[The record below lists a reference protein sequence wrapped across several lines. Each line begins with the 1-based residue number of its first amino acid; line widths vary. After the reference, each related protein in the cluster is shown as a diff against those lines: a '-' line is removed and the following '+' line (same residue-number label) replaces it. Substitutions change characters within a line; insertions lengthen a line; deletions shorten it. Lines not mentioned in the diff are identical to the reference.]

1 MSFRVSGLSVK
12 IHFLKSCCSGSLS
25 LLFKY
30 HYTTKLKDGTRFIPQ
45 SGEEVPR
52 SPGATAPGVFVG
64 ISLREEEE
72 QEPRLRTPGYRSFRS
87 HRAVRA
93 ERRSRPG
100 LTGAVWETS
109 PGLQQ
114 PKPRPRGPPP
124 RGAEVGR
131 CWGPTPGGAH
141 RPSSPRP
148 HPWLPPRMPTRLHPS
163 RSPGAPAAP
172 ASRTVA

>member
-64 ISLREEEE
+64 ISLREDEE
-72 QEPRLRTPGYRSFRS
+72 QEPRLGTPATEAS
-87 HRAVRA
+87 V
-93 ERRSRPG
+93 
-100 LTGAVWETS
+100 LTGQFARS
-109 PGLQQ
+109 A
-114 PKPRPRGPPP
+114 GPD
-124 RGAEVGR
+124 
-131 CWGPTPGGAH
+131 
-141 RPSSPRP
+141 
-148 HPWLPPRMPTRLHPS
+148 LD
-163 RSPGAPAAP
+163 
-172 ASRTVA
+172 

>member
-1 MSFRVSGLSVK
+1 MGLGSSLKVGKKSRGVREPLRQGCSWASASGKRKSRSLGWGPPATEASVLTGQ
-12 IHFLKSCCSGSLS
+12 FA
-25 LLFKY
+25 
-30 HYTTKLKDGTRFIPQ
+30 RWRQ
-45 SGEEVPR
+45 
-52 SPGATAPGVFVG
+52 
-64 ISLREEEE
+64 
-72 QEPRLRTPGYRSFRS
+72 
-87 HRAVRA
+87 
-93 ERRSRPG
+93 RRSRPG